1 MDNIVRTHI
10 INCTT
15 KEERLEE
22 TVLSPAELDAMQA
35 AAAAYE
41 ASPEYKAHRIA
52 ELKAQLAA
60 TDYKCLKYMEGW
72 LTDAEYAPIRAE
84 RQALR
89 DEINALEA
97 EL

>member
-1 MDNIVRTHI
+1 MKIVGYK
-10 INCTT
+10 NG
-15 KEERLEE
+15 KMVVSALLPEEL
-22 TVLSPAELDAMQA
+22 AAMRA

-72 LTDAEYAPIRAE
+72 LTDTEYAPIKAE
-84 RQALR
+84 RQTLR